1 MKLPWMPIKFSHSKN
16 LLTSKR
22 RRCFANLAIV
32 ALNPLAV
39 VLIFSVLPV
48 GVASLIAEQ
57 KLGGTQPIRPVVLV

>member
-1 MKLPWMPIKFSHSKN
+1 MPIKFSRFKN
-16 LLTSKR
+16 LSTSNS

-39 VLIFSVLPV
+39 ALIFSVLLV

-57 KLGGTQPIRPVVLV
+57 KLGDTQPIRPAVLG